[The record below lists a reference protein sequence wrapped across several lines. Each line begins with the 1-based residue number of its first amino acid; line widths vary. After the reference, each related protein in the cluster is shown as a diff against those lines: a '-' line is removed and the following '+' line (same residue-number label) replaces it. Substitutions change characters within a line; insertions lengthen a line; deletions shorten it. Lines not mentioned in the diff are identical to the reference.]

1 MFSCQYIDKLLN
13 VFNVSM
19 FLNFFNIF
27 NFSKLKFDIL
37 GQKGSQKIYFLK
49 KTLIFLLKV
58 EKQKNENLEICFNWT
73 TFYSQKKWKYCQDGK
88 KWKNFNIE
96 VTLKTLKTLNIESNS
111 MLKFLE
117 TLTSHWFQCSF
128 FWHWKHWIEI
138 NVNVDADPYCYL
150 S

>member
-27 NFSKLKFDIL
+27 NVSMLKFDIL
-37 GQKGSQKIYFLK
+37 GQKGSQNFYFLK

-58 EKQKNENLEICFNWT
+58 RKQKMRILRFASIEQLSIHRKN
-73 TFYSQKKWKYCQDGK
+73 WKYCQDGK

-96 VTLKTLKTLNIESNS
+96 VTLKTLKTLNIELNS

-128 FWHWKHWIEI
+128 FWHWKHRIEI
-138 NVNVDADPYCYL
+138 NVNVGADP
-150 S
+150 